1 MSTRTSLPLHPTEAG
16 DWPWPKKKK
25 KVKGSF
31 NRKHKDKDKHQ
42 KTTYKR
48 GPWRRTK
55 ACRRLRGG
63 GYSEA
68 CSAKKSSDVA

>member
-16 DWPWPKKKK
+16 DWPPKKK
-25 KVKGSF
+25 
-31 NRKHKDKDKHQ
+31 RKTLNPTHKQKDKHQ
-42 KTTYKR
+42 KTTHKR

-55 ACRRLRGG
+55 GCRKLRGG